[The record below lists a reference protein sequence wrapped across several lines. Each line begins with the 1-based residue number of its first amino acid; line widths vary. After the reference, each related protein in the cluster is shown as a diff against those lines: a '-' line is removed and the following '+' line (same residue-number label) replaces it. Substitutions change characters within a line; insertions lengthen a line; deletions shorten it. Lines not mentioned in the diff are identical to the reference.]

1 MIHLGYSHFQGD
13 EIQALYPIGVAF
25 PASLL
30 EQLKGPVQLLLTA
43 AVHVLTGDY
52 GEWETR
58 LPFSLA
64 SLLGVYAVYLVTRD
78 AFGRRPA
85 LWAAALVGSCGLLVA
100 FGRIVQYQ
108 AFVMLAVT
116 SSALFLVRWIQG
128 DRPRDLY
135 LALISFAFG
144 VLAHYD
150 AVTFLPALT
159 LLLLLVSPVRN
170 SGAGLAS
177 ATCSWPVSRRRP

>member
-1 MIHLGYSHFQGD
+1 MNESQNIVHARNRRGILPLALILCGAAALRMIYLGYSQFQGD

-64 SLLGVYAVYLVTRD
+64 SLLGVYAIYLVTRD

-116 SSALFLVRWIQG
+116 SSALFLVRGSG
-128 DRPRDLY
+128 DRPRDSIS
-135 LALISFAFG
+135 LISFAFG

-150 AVTFLPALT
+150 AVTFLPA
-159 LLLLLVSPVRN
+159 
-170 SGAGLAS
+170 
-177 ATCSWPVSRRRP
+177 